1 MLTVGEGATRVRFDV
16 NTVPV
21 KAPVR
26 VLISVAFGGKRVT
39 RAALKVLPSGRLAQ
53 LSLLELSAATVSAG
67 GTVTGTVTL
76 ARPAPARGAGVT
88 LASDDS
94 AVASCPA
101 SVFVP
106 AGATRATFSIATAGT
121 GASRAV
127 TISAIC
133 RGVTRAAGLTV
144 LPAAS
149 PPSERAPIPAPS
161 PAAGSVRRIEEG
173 DDLQQALD
181 AARPGDTLVLAAGA
195 TFSGNFILPKKEGAG
210 WITIQSSALEK
221 LPPAGERVTPEHAR
235 FMPRLLGPQDGSTTL
250 RTAPGAHH
258 WRLLGIE
265 ITTAST
271 EAFDLVKLGD
281 VGETQDTPEEV
292 PHHLLL
298 DRCWLHGLPHGQL
311 KRGLALQ
318 SAHTALIGCSIT
330 EVKRRGQETQAL
342 CGWNGP
348 GPFLIENNYL
358 EGAGIN
364 VLFGG
369 ADPSIANLVPS
380 DITFRRN
387 LVAKPWAWR
396 GSEWTVKNLLELK
409 NARRMVIDGNV
420 FENNWVESQ
429 NGYAI
434 VITVRNADGKAPW
447 SSVEEIAFTNNIVRH
462 SANGLNLYGRDVD
475 YPSQQSRKI
484 RIANNLLYDIDGG
497 KYGGRGD
504 FLQMGAT
511 NEVIVEHNT
520 VLQTGPIIVA
530 HTGASEGFVFRNNVM
545 AHNEYGVLGDATGIG
560 NIALKK
566 YFPGAIFAR
575 DVIPGANA
583 VNYPEGNFYPSTLQS
598 VGFIDPAG
606 GNFRLGPQSPYRGQ
620 ATNGRD
626 IGCDIDA
633 LEAAMR

>member
-1 MLTVGEGATRVRFDV
+1 MMKYEAVKQRRVMAFLVGVVLTSFGCVACAGSKDPGFSSPRPAEVWLDAGPA
-16 NTVPV
+16 V
-21 KAPVR
+21 KA
-26 VLISVAFGGKRVT
+26 
-39 RAALKVLPSGRLAQ
+39 SGAQ
-53 LSLLELSAATVSAG
+53 KKA
-67 GTVTGTVTL
+67 
-76 ARPAPARGAGVT
+76 PAPAQPPGSAGK
-88 LASDDS
+88 LPII
-94 AVASCPA
+94 AVK
-101 SVFVP
+101 
-106 AGATRATFSIATAGT
+106 AGGN
-121 GASRAV
+121 
-127 TISAIC
+127 
-133 RGVTRAAGLTV
+133 
-144 LPAAS
+144 
-149 PPSERAPIPAPS
+149 
-161 PAAGSVRRIEEG
+161 
-173 DDLQQALD
+173 LQKALD
-181 AARPGDTLVLAAGA
+181 TARPGQTIVLEAGA
-195 TFSGNFILPKKEGAG
+195 VFRGAFILPKKAGAE

-221 LPPAGERVTPEHAR
+221 LPPPGERVTPEHAR
-235 FMPRLLGPQDGSTTL
+235 FMPRLLGPQDGTTTL

-281 VGETQDTPEEV
+281 VGEIQDTPEEV
-292 PHHLLL
+292 PHHLVL
-298 DRCWLHGLPHGQL
+298 DRCFLHGLPHGQL

-318 SAHTALIGCSIT
+318 SAHTALLGCSIT
-330 EVKRRGQETQAL
+330 EVKRRGQETQAI

-447 SSVEEIAFTNNIVRH
+447 STVEEIAFTNNIVRH

-545 AHNEYGVLGDATGIG
+545 AHNEYGVMGDATGVG
-560 NIALKK
+560 NVAIKK
-566 YFPGAIFAR
+566 YFPGAVVTGN
-575 DVIPGANA
+575 VITGGKSAL
-583 VNYPEGNFYPSTLQS
+583 YPEGNFFPSSPGDVRLVNAARGDYRLAPDS
-598 VGFIDPAG
+598 P
-606 GNFRLGPQSPYRGQ
+606 FRKR
-620 ATNGRD
+620 ATDGKDCGVD
-626 IGCDIDA
+626 IGQLQA
-633 LEAAMR
+633 VRTSR